1 MDFLPKKGI
10 MIMKKFGVIL
20 RNAVY
25 ILLLLAIL
33 VCQLIPFW
41 TVPAAETT
49 SASLLGVTGRQYVHG
64 DLIEKLDEIAGG
76 FTYQDISTPVLLTVV
91 LSAFGILLGLKNSNG
106 LLKGLLGLIV
116 AAAGAYLWLA
126 VPAYTL
132 GVLGTVIFVL
142 DIVLAVDA
150 VAEIIAFLY
159 RKPQDAGKKQFD

>member
-10 MIMKKFGVIL
+10 IAMKKFGVIF

-76 FTYQDISTPVLLTVV
+76 FAYQDISTPVLLTVV
-91 LSAFGILLGLKNSNG
+91 LSAFGIILGLKSSNG
-106 LLKGLLGLIV
+106 LLKGLLGLAV
-116 AAAGAYLWLA
+116 AAAGCYLWMT

-132 GVLGTVIFVL
+132 GILGTVIFVL

-150 VAEIIAFLY
+150 VIEIVAYFVEKVVQ
-159 RKPQDAGKKQFD
+159 RKQKAI